1 MPAAVGEVKQQ
12 HHDKGYRVAAD
23 RSEHDGGAVFFNITG
38 RGAHKEKCNERNG
51 YYLLEKCTTVGFH
64 TLPQAVK

>member
-1 MPAAVGEVKQQ
+1 MPAAVGEVKHQQ
-12 HHDKGYRVAAD
+12 HDKRYRIAAD
-23 RSEHDGGAVFFNITG
+23 RSEHNGGAVFLDIPG
-38 RGAHKEKCNERNG
+38 RRARKEKRDERNG

>member
-1 MPAAVGEVKQQ
+1 MPSAVGEVKSSIMTKDIASPQIVPSMTAEQ
-12 HHDKGYRVAAD
+12 
-23 RSEHDGGAVFFNITG
+23 FFNITG
-38 RGAHKEKCNERNG
+38 RGAHKEKRDERNG